1 MGSHRPSR
9 MFGTGLAEVCRASVE
24 AVTATTGVD
33 LLIGLVV
40 LAFILY
46 RQLQTRPVRDNMRLP
61 LIIAI
66 IGVVRL
72 VQYLQ
77 HGHHGAGVAVALV
90 GSLVLAAVF
99 GAIRAPTVRVWVDGG
114 QAWRRGTWLTAV
126 LWVVSLGVHLGYDY
140 LVEGKGS
147 QSGLGTASLLLYFG
161 VTFTIQ
167 RLILQARARRIA
179 DTSPQHTG
187 APTAIR

>member
-77 HGHHGAGVAVALV
+77 HGHHGAGVAVALA

>member
-1 MGSHRPSR
+1 MGSHRPSW

-66 IGVVRL
+66 IGVVQL

-77 HGHHGAGVAVALV
+77 HGHHGAGVAVALA

-99 GAIRAPTVRVWVDGG
+99 GAIRAPTVRIWVDGS
-114 QAWRRGTWLTAV
+114 QAWRQGTWLTAV

>member
-1 MGSHRPSR
+1 
-9 MFGTGLAEVCRASVE
+9 VASV
-24 AVTATTGVD
+24 
-33 LLIGLVV
+33 
-40 LAFILY
+40 
-46 RQLQTRPVRDNMRLP
+46 
-61 LIIAI
+61 
-66 IGVVRL
+66 
-72 VQYLQ
+72 
-77 HGHHGAGVAVALV
+77 
-90 GSLVLAAVF
+90 VF
-99 GAIRAPTVRVWVDGG
+99 DAIRAPTVRVWVDAG
-114 QAWRRGTWLTAV
+114 QAWRQGTWLTAV